1 MKRLILILAIVTL
14 LVVGCGGSSSDSSGT
29 VEISF
34 DGEKYRFNKAEFRI
48 YVDPVLGQTVIRTVE
63 PGKVQA
69 VRYNLHT
76 ENFSE
81 LHDGKA
87 FVIGWWVDTDNP
99 METLKSYV
107 GKEITNDETRPD
119 DIYVNF
125 LVDGKSIEVDSDYK
139 SWIIIENVG
148 EETISGRFGGKFKV
162 QDGKTYRTIGATTI
176 EECSFEVPLRKDFTE
191 N

>member
-1 MKRLILILAIVTL
+1 MAFSLA
-14 LVVGCGGSSSDSSGT
+14 GCGGSGSSSGA
-29 VEISF
+29 VEITF
-34 DGEKYRFNKAEFRI
+34 DGEKYLFKKAEFRI
-48 YVDPVLGQTVIRTVE
+48 YVNPVLGQTVVRTVE

-99 METLKSYV
+99 METLKGYV

-125 LVDGKSIEVDSDYK
+125 LVDGKSIEVDNKYK

-148 EETISGRFGGKFKV
+148 EETVSGKFGGKFKV
-162 QDGKTYRTIGATTI
+162 QDGKTFRTIGATTI
-176 EECSFEVPLRKDFTE
+176 EECSFEVPLRKDFKE
-191 N
+191 K